1 MMLHY
6 LSHSCLL
13 YGKLDK
19 YSQKD
24 NSAQNSLRSRC
35 LKVMGKRKNNE
46 RTEWPANH
54 GRKIVDQLI
63 NKQSW
68 LNKGSVTFLCYLI
81 VMVETSFE
89 IMSKL
94 IQPFALAGSKNVTHF
109 AVWNSNHAFS
119 CLIARSLSR
128 EF

>member
-1 MMLHY
+1 
-6 LSHSCLL
+6 
-13 YGKLDK
+13 
-19 YSQKD
+19 
-24 NSAQNSLRSRC
+24 
-35 LKVMGKRKNNE
+35 MGKRKNNE

-54 GRKIVDQLI
+54 RRKIVDQLI

-94 IQPFALAGSKNVTHF
+94 IQPFALARSKNVTHF